1 MGKSRTSGL
10 PKTGEGLGMINRS
23 SSTTIKSST
32 PIGTA
37 ISNGAG
43 LYANEI
49 QNARDA
55 MEREY
60 GNVISQANLSVAD
73 MGNASA
79 LGAYGDG
86 TVYMNQKF
94 VSNRNMTDAMKQ
106 AEIDG
111 FHPKIGN
118 KTGAEAVTAH
128 ELGHFLADKAMTKAG
143 ISERDIVDRASKTL
157 GIKTNNVAGLISG
170 YARYNY
176 AETIAEASA
185 DVFCNGKNAS
195 KASIAIMGEIKRILK

>member
-1 MGKSRTSGL
+1 M
-10 PKTGEGLGMINRS
+10 LGRS
-23 SSTTIKSST
+23 SSGATIKSST

-60 GNVISQANLSVAD
+60 GNVISKANLSVAD
-73 MGNASA
+73 MGRANA
-79 LGAYGDG
+79 LGAYGQG
-86 TVYMNQKF
+86 TVYMNDKF
-94 VSNRNMTDAMKQ
+94 VKNRNMTEAMKD
-106 AEIDG
+106 AEKSG
-111 FHPKIGN
+111 FHPKIGK

-128 ELGHFLADKAMTKAG
+128 ELGHYLADRAMAKAKVNERQIVERAG
-143 ISERDIVDRASKTL
+143 KKIGVKVNRMADM
-157 GIKTNNVAGLISG
+157 ISG

-185 DVFCNGKNAS
+185 DVYCNGKRAS
-195 KASIAIMGEIKRILK
+195 KASKAIMSEIKAILK

>member
-1 MGKSRTSGL
+1 M
-10 PKTGEGLGMINRS
+10 LGRS
-23 SSTTIKSST
+23 LDVYVYSSI

-49 QNARDA
+49 QNARDK

-60 GNVISQANLSVAD
+60 GNIISQANLSVAKISE
-73 MGNASA
+73 NA
-79 LGAYGDG
+79 LGAYGDS
-86 TVYMNQKF
+86 TVYISDKYVKNT
-94 VSNRNMTDAMKQ
+94 SMTKSMQQMAD
-106 AEIDG
+106 DG

-128 ELGHFLADKAMTKAG
+128 ELGHYLADKAMTKAK
-143 ISERDIVDRASKTL
+143 IDEREIVKRASKKV
-157 GIKTNNVAGLISG
+157 GMKVNNMAGKISE

-185 DVFCNGKNAS
+185 DVYCNGKKAS
-195 KASIAIMGEIKRILK
+195 KASVAIMNEIKSILK